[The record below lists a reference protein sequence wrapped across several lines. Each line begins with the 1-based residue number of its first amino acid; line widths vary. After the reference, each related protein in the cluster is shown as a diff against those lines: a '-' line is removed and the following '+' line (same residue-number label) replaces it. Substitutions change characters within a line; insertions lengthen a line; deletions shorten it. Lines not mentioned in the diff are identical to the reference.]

1 MYKIIDYVQLAKTFQ
16 FPDDDKNT
24 NTNTKLRLK
33 HTSGNKYKI
42 LPYLTSDNEIDSFMG
57 VIGEFS
63 RTVTGKKDTTLEKE
77 QLIHEISSKAV
88 SHNKQDT
95 LSSVIKELFFNEN
108 NELVIA
114 HPAFFNYVLS
124 SKQEASLGEFLADIL
139 VTDELKE
146 AIRKRYNKEP
156 ENVILKLV
164 YKSLPS
170 LEKRNKKSDSY
181 QLYIKNIRNQFEHD
195 LSFLL
200 ENEKLFISH
209 FKDLLLYYY
218 FYYITQLTL
227 RLDQF
232 FDEEKLVYQV
242 YYHLDLEKKRT
253 KSRKSYYEGWKIIE
267 ARIPRLFAH
276 VNCLQ
281 IINCLQNTNE
291 FMSYQGLRNLIEG
304 LNKEDKDQLCL
315 EMQVLV
321 KEYQERIQDVSWDEY
336 KPKDNRY
343 DEPIFNYVR
352 SLFYQID
359 YQFKNSGR
367 KHRAID
373 FYKGFETFAKQYF
386 LKQSG
391 PSGYTLNLK
400 QDFFIFLTKLCIN
413 KCEKIALKDL
423 FNEFEK
429 RGIYFDRDSRKSII
443 ELYEKLNILE
453 KKSDSGDAQ
462 YVKYIL

>member
-1 MYKIIDYVQLAKTFQ
+1 MEYKIINYSQLETTFK
-16 FPDDDKNT
+16 FTDDDK
-24 NTNTKLRLK
+24 KMRLK

-42 LPYLTSDNEIDSFMG
+42 LPYLTSNNEIDSFSG

-63 RTVTGKKDTTLEKE
+63 RTVIGKGYSTLEKA
-77 QLIHEISSKAV
+77 QLIDGISRQVV

-95 LSSVIKELFFNEN
+95 LSSVINELFFNEN
-108 NELVIA
+108 SELVIA
-114 HPAFFNYVLS
+114 HPAFFNYVPS

-139 VTDELKE
+139 VTDELKKE
-146 AIRKRYNKEP
+146 IRKQYDKEP

-164 YKSLPS
+164 YKLLPP
-170 LEKRNKKSDSY
+170 LEKRNKKSDCN
-181 QLYIKNIRNQFEHD
+181 QLYIENIRNQFEYD

-200 ENEKLFISH
+200 GNEKLFLSH
-209 FKDLLLYYY
+209 FEDLLLYYY

-227 RLDQF
+227 HLDRF
-232 FDEEKLVYQV
+232 FNEEKLVYPV
-242 YYHLDLEKKRT
+242 YYNLDLERNRAKT
-253 KSRKSYYEGWKIIE
+253 RKCYYEGWKIIE
-267 ARIPRLFAH
+267 ARIPKLFAH
-276 VNCLQ
+276 VNCLE
-281 IINCLQNTNE
+281 IINCIKNNNE

-304 LNKEDKDQLCL
+304 LNKEDKDQLCT

-321 KEYQERIQDVSWDEY
+321 KEYQERVQDVSWDEF
-336 KPKDNRY
+336 KPKGNGY
-343 DEPIFNYVR
+343 DEPIFNHVR
-352 SLFYQID
+352 SLFQHID
-359 YQFKNSGR
+359 YQFKKSGR
-367 KHRAID
+367 KNRAID

-429 RGIYFDRDSRKSII
+429 RGIYFDRDSRKIII

-462 YVKYIL
+462 YVKYIS